1 MILAYN
7 IIHYSNIVDHQE
19 TTLLNGVFS
28 VQKFL
33 TSLALTST
41 IIYSQNLYAA
51 ETIAY
56 APAADWIKQTD
67 IVELLEEK
75 KDSNAYSVL
84 WDEQI
89 KIEDGVKE
97 EYSDLVLRA
106 SSADFLSQMGTSFKA
121 TWQKDRANIT
131 IHAFEIYR
139 DGKIINLLDDEDDI
153 FEIIRRERNLER
165 QQLNGQLTATTQL
178 RDLQL
183 GDVVR
188 FAYTIKTSNPSLKER
203 GEFSRSFSQTERSVD
218 KTYRRIIWPKN
229 KTLNWKTH
237 SDDINPH
244 ITSYGNYNEMVI
256 DTIIPKEKDK
266 PKNAP
271 IRYRMAPFFEASNF
285 KSWKEVSAVA
295 SSQYKS
301 KGLIKQSPELLA
313 AVQSIRTNSNDPMKQ
328 AELAIRLV
336 QEKIRYLYNGL
347 GYGNYEPQSPSE
359 TWQLKYGDCKAKT
372 LLLLSI
378 LHELDIDAV
387 PILVNLNLKDAIGK
401 RIPSMMAF
409 NHIMVKANIDG
420 QTLWMDGTGQG
431 DRLRDIMVAPD
442 YRYALPVVPSGADLE
457 EITITRNSIADQDTV
472 LRYDLSA
479 GRALPALLDV
489 ELTLRDQQAFE
500 LENTRNQFSNDR
512 FQEKLRNIAASYV
525 LGNTIYNAKF
535 SFNNQT
541 REGIIRAKGI
551 SWLDWK
557 KKAGKFKHE
566 IWSALTNSKISKD
579 RTSEEWK
586 DIPVLVSNTNY
597 FREKTQYIL
606 PQYKNPFT
614 LSGNAQISV
623 TIEGRTTDRE
633 TLLRDNILSFS
644 EATYPV
650 QWEVKPSQLT
660 IDRQTLN
667 YQNRKAVSIVLPD
680 DAPEEWREFDAAKT
694 NGAAEKII
702 TGLNTYVDNAK
713 ADDNGPL
720 NDRAYFYWQLGDYE
734 KASQDLEASI
744 AIEPTAANYN
754 WLATM
759 LVGTNEK
766 TALSALEK
774 SLDLEP
780 TNYDSIFDMVKIYTK
795 QNNIEKAMA
804 IVAKAQKQGLSD
816 IDAAELNAE
825 IFRSQGKYDKANAL
839 ISELLEDDPDNAFLL
854 SERCLTNALANKDL
868 PAAKDDCTLAIEIAN
883 KPAYILEKR
892 AIVHWKMGNHDM
904 AIADLDR
911 AIHYSKNRSGSH
923 YLKAVIYKDMG
934 KTELAE
940 NAMRMALFQYKFA
953 DDYYKSHGITY

>member
-1 MILAYN
+1 MKKSFS
-7 IIHYSNIVDHQE
+7 IIAI
-19 TTLLNGVFS
+19 
-28 VQKFL
+28 
-33 TSLALTST
+33 TSS
-41 IIYSQNLYAA
+41 IIFSQNLYAA

-56 APAADWIKQTD
+56 APAAKWVNQTN
-67 IVELLEEK
+67 IAKLLAENQ
-75 KDSNAYSVL
+75 DSNAYSVL

-89 KIEDGVKE
+89 KIENGITE
-97 EYSDLVLRA
+97 EYSDLALRA

-139 DGKIINLLDDEDDI
+139 DGAIINLLDSDDNV

-237 SDDINPH
+237 SDDIKPQ
-244 ITSYGNYNEMVI
+244 ITSYGNYNEMVL
-256 DTIIPKEKDK
+256 DMIIPKEKDK

-285 KSWKEVSAVA
+285 TSWKEVSAVA
-295 SSQYKS
+295 STQYETN
-301 KGLIKQSPELLA
+301 GLIKQSPELLTA
-313 AVQSIRTNSNDPMKQ
+313 IKNIKTHSDDPMKQ

-347 GYGNYEPQSPSE
+347 GYGNYEPQLPSE

-387 PILVNLNLKDAIGK
+387 PILVNLNFKDAIGK

-442 YRYALPVVPSGADLE
+442 YRYALPVVPNGADLE
-457 EITITRNSIADQDTV
+457 EIIITRNTIADQDTV
-472 LRYDLSA
+472 LKYDLSA
-479 GRALPALLDV
+479 GRALPAMLDI
-489 ELTLRDQQAFE
+489 ELTLRDRQAFQ
-500 LENTRNQFSNDR
+500 LENTRNQFSDDS
-512 FQEKLRNIAASYV
+512 FQEKLRGIVASYV
-525 LGNTIYNAKF
+525 IGNTIYDAKF

-541 REGIIRAKGI
+541 REGIIKAKGI

-566 IWSALTNSKISKD
+566 IWSALTNSKISED

-597 FREKTQYIL
+597 FRERTEYIL
-606 PQYKNPFT
+606 PTYENPFI
-614 LSGNAQISV
+614 LSGNADISV
-623 TIEGRTTDRE
+623 TLEGRTTDRR
-633 TLLRDNILSFS
+633 TLLKDNILSFS

-650 QWEVKPSQLT
+650 QWEVKPAQLT
-660 IDRQTLN
+660 IDRKKLN
-667 YQNRKAVSIVLPD
+667 YHNRKAVSIVLPNN
-680 DAPEEWREFDAAKT
+680 APEEWKEFDAAKT
-694 NGAAEKII
+694 NGAADKII
-702 TGLNTYVDNAK
+702 SGLTKYVQNAK
-713 ADDNGPL
+713 ADDNGAL

-734 KASQDLEASI
+734 KAAEDLSASI
-744 AIEPTAANYN
+744 AIEPTADNYN

-759 LVGTNEK
+759 LVGSDEK
-766 TALSALEK
+766 SAISALEK

-795 QNNIEKAMA
+795 QNNIEKA
-804 IVAKAQKQGLSD
+804 KATVVRAQEQGLSD
-816 IDAAELNAE
+816 FDAAELNAE
-825 IFRSQGKYDKANAL
+825 IFRSQGEYDKANAL

-892 AIVHWKMGNHDM
+892 AIVHWRMGNHEK
-904 AIADLDR
+904 ALADLDR

-923 YLKAVIYKDMG
+923 YLKALIYKG
-934 KTELAE
+934 LGQLEKAE
-940 NAMRMALFQYKFA
+940 NALRTATYHYKYA
-953 DDYYKSHGITY
+953 PRYYESYGLLY